1 MEHGTPFIIVA
12 VAVRSLVA
20 AMLPRARADDASRK
34 SNSAIHWKDSVDSCR
49 TANDYE
55 TSCRICL
62 RFREPQLELP
72 GSEPWDR
79 GRRRYARRCRTEG
92 SRSRC
97 LQSRGR
103 RRCLTGGSRSRL
115 PERRNR
121 SKLGTPLGQERM
133 WVGPWLKA
141 MARSSGEG
149 WHSPK

>member
-1 MEHGTPFIIVA
+1 MPK
-12 VAVRSLVA
+12 A
-20 AMLPRARADDASRK
+20 AQVLAALKRDGWVQIRQRGSHRR
-34 SNSAIHWKDSVDSCR
+34 VDSCR
-49 TANDYE
+49 KANDYE

-92 SRSRC
+92 RRSRC

-103 RRCLTGGSRSRL
+103 RRCRTGGSRSRL

-121 SKLGTPLGQERM
+121 SKLGTPPRPGAN
-133 WVGPWLKA
+133 VGRPYGGL
-141 MARSSGEG
+141 
-149 WHSPK
+149 